1 MLCTMKETNRI
12 TGSFTGTIDALL
24 THCASLDVDIFDQDY
39 PEDHEL
45 PQEIQQFMQEND
57 MSQEQLVEFAKQQMI
72 QQELDNLIEEGKVEI
87 IGYTSDG
94 NPIYQSVQK

>member
-39 PEDHEL
+39 PDNEEL
-45 PQEIQQFMQEND
+45 PHEIQQFMQEND